1 MLLSRFWYIFLAAAA
16 GVAVSA
22 ALLSLGVIN
31 RQAVE
36 HAGDELR
43 RDRTELDA
51 IMRLEARARLDRIA
65 FISVDNKL
73 GSLLKQASG
82 IADAKQLTKLGSET
96 KEAMQGHVARL
107 LEAGRGSESKEDL
120 KPDIAFAV
128 DASGRIVAQLGSL
141 EGNPPGS
148 SLATYPFIARAL
160 LGYLRDDVVVYDRRV
175 YRMASRPVLFGG
187 EYVGAI
193 AHGYKFDNAFSERM
207 SQGLGG
213 ATVVFFYGRQ
223 PLASFAPAN
232 APVVAE
238 VAAVLPDTLND
249 EKFKRGERTD
259 PKLLQSGGRSIYS
272 LAVGSAALAD
282 VGYAIARPVQLIAS
296 PLSFFQGASQEDVN
310 ALPIPYLAGGSV
322 LLALLGLLFVHFERD
337 RPYSGLRKKLQQ
349 IAQGERER
357 LIVTEWRGAY
367 RKLADAINQ
376 ALDKSVERA
385 AEALPASKK
394 KANLDEILGPTPES
408 NVEPYFGFADAP
420 QPKAAAPKQDR
431 PRTRDREQL
440 DTTMPLDPPAAAPQ
454 PPRPAPPLAAP
465 ASPPA
470 PPAAL
475 AAAPKLAPKPLA
487 GSPAGKPAAPRLAS
501 PAPLNGGNAGS
512 SLGSGSNDNSGE
524 PVDEAAH
531 FREVYAQYMNM
542 RKDCGESIEGL
553 SYEKFEIT
561 LTKTRDQV
569 LSKHPAKGVRFTVY
583 VKEGKAALKAA
594 PVKR

>member
-36 HAGDELR
+36 HATDELR
-43 RDRTELDA
+43 RDRTEVDA
-51 IMRLEARARLDRIA
+51 ILRLEARARLDRIA

-82 IADAKQLTKLGSET
+82 IPDAKQLTKLGSEA
-96 KEAMQGHVARL
+96 KDALQAHVARL
-107 LEAGRGSESKEDL
+107 LEAAGGGEAKAADL

-128 DASGRIVAQLGSL
+128 DASGRILAQLGSM
-141 EGNPPGS
+141 EANPPGS
-148 SLATYPFIARAL
+148 SLATYPFIERAL
-160 LGYLRDDVVVYDRRV
+160 HGYVRDDVIVYDRRV
-175 YRMASRPVLFGG
+175 YRMASRPVLYGG

-193 AHGYKFDNAFSERM
+193 AHGYKFDNAFSERV

-213 ATVVFFYGRQ
+213 ATVLFFYGRT
-223 PLASFAPAN
+223 PLASFAAPN
-232 APVVAE
+232 APALAE
-238 VAAVLPDTLND
+238 VSAILPDALND
-249 EKFKRGERTD
+249 DHFKRGERTE
-259 PKLLQSGGRSIYS
+259 PKLLTSGGRSVYS
-272 LAVGSAALAD
+272 LIVGSAAAAE
-282 VGYAIARPVQLIAS
+282 VGYAIARPVPLVAS
-296 PLSFFQGASQEDVN
+296 PLTFFQSASQEDVN
-310 ALPIPYLAGGSV
+310 ALPIPFLAGGAA

-337 RPYSGLRKKLQQ
+337 RPYRVLRMKLQQ

-376 ALDKSVERA
+376 AIDKSMERA
-385 AEALPASKK
+385 AEMVPASKK

-420 QPKAAAPKQDR
+420 QPKAAAPR
-431 PRTRDREQL
+431 VLEAT
-440 DTTMPLDPPAAAPQ
+440 PPAGVPA
-454 PPRPAPPLAAP
+454 RPAPPQAAAP
-465 ASPPA
+465 AA
-470 PPAAL
+470 P
-475 AAAPKLAPKPLA
+475 AAPKLVAPKPLA
-487 GSPAGKPAAPRLAS
+487 APPAAKPAGPRLAS
-501 PAPLNGGNAGS
+501 PAPLNG
-512 SLGSGSNDNSGE
+512 GSGSNDNSGE
-524 PVDEAAH
+524 PVDEASH
-531 FREVYAQYMNM
+531 FREVYAQYMSM
-542 RKDCGESIEGL
+542 RKDCGESIDGL
-553 SYEKFEIT
+553 SFEKFELT